1 LPARSSRQ
9 HLVLPAEASRGS
21 WNQSPMAVE
30 ADVEVE
36 AEENAVDLEGEYDL
50 GVPRW

>member
-1 LPARSSRQ
+1 
-9 HLVLPAEASRGS
+9 
-21 WNQSPMAVE
+21 MAVE

-36 AEENAVDLEGEYDL
+36 VEVEENAVDLEGEYDL